1 MNVHSFLYLCIM
13 DKKSTILNTV
23 LKLVNKEGFYHL
35 SMKNVAK
42 EAGIAAGTTYLYFS
56 SKEELINELYKLIAQ
71 EYRDSIINSYREDNS
86 IEENF
91 FEMAGKALSYYADN
105 PDRFSFIQ
113 QYTYS
118 PFIFKE
124 TQEENDAILEPTQ
137 KVPGQE
143 KKEKKVKDRPD
154 LMLLSIVSGH
164 INNMMKMF
172 IAGKTDL
179 TKNST
184 QKKLL
189 EACWQSITI

>member
-1 MNVHSFLYLCIM
+1 MFIHFMYFCIM

-42 EAGIAAGTTYLYFS
+42 EAGIAAGTTYLYFN
-56 SKEELINELYKLIAQ
+56 SKEELINELYKQIAQ
-71 EYRDSIINSYREDNS
+71 DYRDSIINSYREENS

-91 FEMAGKALSYYADN
+91 FEMAGKALSYYVEN

-124 TQEENDAILEPTQ
+124 TQEENFAILGTSSKIPGTGKKRKEGKRPGPT
-137 KVPGQE
+137 
-143 KKEKKVKDRPD
+143 
-154 LMLLSIVSGH
+154 
-164 INNMMKMF
+164 
-172 IAGKTDL
+172 
-179 TKNST
+179 
-184 QKKLL
+184 
-189 EACWQSITI
+189 

>member
-1 MNVHSFLYLCIM
+1 MFIHFLYLCGM

-42 EAGIAAGTTYLYFS
+42 EAGIAAGTTYLYFN
-56 SKEELINELYKLIAQ
+56 SKEELINELYKQIAQ
-71 EYRDSIINSYREDNS
+71 EYRDSIINSYKEENS

-91 FEMAGKALSYYADN
+91 FEMAGKALSYYVEN

-124 TQEENDAILEPTQ
+124 TQEENFAILEPLQ
-137 KVPGQE
+137 KFLVQA
-143 KKEKKVKDRPD
+143 KKEKKVKDLPD
-154 LMLLSIVSGH
+154 LMLVSLVSGP
-164 INNMMKMF
+164 INSMMKMF
-172 IAGKTDL
+172 LAGKTDL
-179 TKNST
+179 TKKST